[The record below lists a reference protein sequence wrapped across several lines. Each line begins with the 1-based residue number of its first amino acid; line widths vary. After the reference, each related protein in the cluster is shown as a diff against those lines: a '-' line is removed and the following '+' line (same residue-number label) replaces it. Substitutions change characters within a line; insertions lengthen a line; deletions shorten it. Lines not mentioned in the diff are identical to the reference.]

1 MHRIDETFKN
11 KKPFIGYLTG
21 GDGGL
26 DYSVA
31 CAQALIRGGVD
42 ILEIGFPFSD
52 PVADGPVIQKAHERA
67 LENRANST
75 MILEIA
81 RRIRESSEV
90 PLVLFSY
97 FNPLLQ
103 LGKEYLQQLKTV
115 GYDAVLIVDLP
126 IPFRDEIDPFFLEV
140 LNIGLAPILL
150 ATPSSSDQR
159 LSQIST
165 YARGFLYYVSH
176 KGTTGVRANLAEDFA
191 TKISRM
197 RQHFSIPIVSG
208 FGIGDR
214 ESAKEALEFAD
225 GFVVGSAFVEKIGEK
240 TPLEELTLFA
250 RSIDPR

>member
-1 MHRIDETFKN
+1 MHRLDETFKN

-31 CAQALIRGGVD
+31 CAKALIHGGVD

-52 PVADGPVIQKAHERA
+52 PIADSPVVQKAHERA
-67 LENRANST
+67 LESKANSK

-81 RRIRESSEV
+81 RCIRENSQV

-103 LGKEYLQQLKTV
+103 LGTQYLQQLKTA
-115 GYDAVLIVDLP
+115 GYDAVLILDLP
-126 IPFRDEIDPFFLEV
+126 IPFREGETDPFFLEV
-140 LNIGLAPILL
+140 LNVGLAPILL
-150 ATPSSSDQR
+150 VTSSSSDQR

-165 YARGFLYYVSH
+165 YARGFLHYVSH
-176 KGTTGVRANLAEDFA
+176 HNLAEDFA
-191 TKISRM
+191 TQISRM
-197 RQHFSIPIVSG
+197 RQHFHIPIVSG
-208 FGIGDR
+208 FSIGDHS
-214 ESAKEALEFAD
+214 SAKEVLESAD
-225 GFVVGSAFVEKIGEK
+225 GFDLGPAFVEKIGEK
-240 TPLEELTLFA
+240 ISLEELTLFA